1 MLHTITY
8 ATCQQWRNPGKE
20 LNKKNSIMNK
30 DGPIIII
37 EDDADD
43 QELLMEVF
51 QSLNYTNKLI
61 FFSDGATALDFLNK
75 SDTLPFLILSDINL
89 PKLDGFALRD
99 KLKTDAA
106 LTLKCIPYLFFS
118 TALNQ
123 KAVMDAYSLS
133 VQGFF
138 VKQSSTAELEKT
150 ISVIMEYWKR
160 CAAPN
165 NF

>member
-1 MLHTITY
+1 
-8 ATCQQWRNPGKE
+8 
-20 LNKKNSIMNK
+20 MNK

-51 QSLNYTNKLI
+51 QTLNYTNKLI

>member
-1 MLHTITY
+1 
-8 ATCQQWRNPGKE
+8 
-20 LNKKNSIMNK
+20 MNK

-37 EDDADD
+37 EDDTDD

-51 QSLNYTNKLI
+51 QTLNYTNKLI
-61 FFSDGATALDFLNK
+61 FFSDGAAALDFLNK

-106 LTLKCIPYLFFS
+106 LALKCIPYLFFS

-123 KAVMDAYSLS
+123 QNVIDAYSS
-133 VQGFF
+133 SAQGFF
-138 VKQSSTAELEKT
+138 VKPNSMVELEKT
-150 ISVIMEYWKR
+150 IQVIMQYWMR

-165 NF
+165 DF